1 MIEAQN
7 RNFLTYI
14 LLVLLARF
22 QLGNQSAPAR
32 LGNFTARA
40 RSSRKIPARTHHYKI
55 YKFFNYRNIFSIEKD
70 QSAQNE
76 DNESSTTNS
85 RKSSL
90 NSIQDNLND
99 LKTPMTISME
109 DLDDEKGKYIIELI
123 NEL

>member
-1 MIEAQN
+1 MQYY
-7 RNFLTYI
+7 L
-14 LLVLLARF
+14 
-22 QLGNQSAPAR
+22 
-32 LGNFTARA
+32 
-40 RSSRKIPARTHHYKI
+40 
-55 YKFFNYRNIFSIEKD
+55 NIFSIEKD

-109 DLDDEKGKYIIELI
+109 DLDDEKGKYMIEIIDEL
-123 NEL
+123 

>member
-1 MIEAQN
+1 MH
-7 RNFLTYI
+7 T
-14 LLVLLARF
+14 
-22 QLGNQSAPAR
+22 
-32 LGNFTARA
+32 
-40 RSSRKIPARTHHYKI
+40 KM
-55 YKFFNYRNIFSIEKD
+55 YKFFNYLNIFFIEKD